1 MGRSAVDACI
11 DSRFRV
17 FGLDALRVDDMNI
30 TPFVPRYVKANA
42 CGWTCL
48 LIVPKLPHPVD
59 SIHLRRARK
68 RGPVAGLW
76 FWRRDE
82 GKIVKSVLFSY
93 MRLCL
98 SINAVRRSSSY
109 S

>member
-17 FGLDALRVDDMNI
+17 FGLDALRVVDMSI
-30 TPFVPRYVKANA
+30 APFVPRYVKANA
-42 CGWTCL
+42 CGWECL

-76 FWRRDE
+76 FRRRDE
-82 GKIVKSVLFSY
+82 GKIVKSVLSH
-93 MRLCL
+93 
-98 SINAVRRSSSY
+98 I
-109 S
+109 